1 MKLLRFSFA
10 GLHPDAPDLRGDLD
24 WLLRF
29 VAGKFEVEVG
39 EEVLFEE
46 VDFPVIELAG
56 VLDAWVAHELPE
68 RRALDYE
75 VTGGAPG
82 DAHVP
87 AHGRRMADRLGLS
100 PD

>member
-46 VDFPVIELAG
+46 VDSGHRTGRCARCMGRP
-56 VLDAWVAHELPE
+56 ELPE